1 MPKFVGLMTF
11 PRDAE
16 STGEA
21 TESGIDRYF
30 AWQEELRA
38 SGRLIAA
45 AGLDPESRVVR
56 AGTMTDGPFTEAS
69 EIVAGYLVVE
79 AADLDEAA
87 KLFETH
93 PIAVDGVGMFV
104 VSEIAL
110 ELDTPR
116 EEHLSRFERS

>member
-11 PRDAE
+11 PQDAE
-16 STGEA
+16 PAEGSA
-21 TESGIDRYF
+21 ESGIERYF

-38 SGRLIAA
+38 SGKLIAA
-45 AGLDPESRVVR
+45 AGLDSESRVVR
-56 AGTMTDGPFTEAS
+56 AGTITDGPFTEAS

-93 PIAVDGVGMFV
+93 PIAVDGAGMFV
-104 VSEIAL
+104 VSEIVL
-110 ELDTPR
+110 DLDTPR
-116 EEHLSRFERS
+116 EEHLSRFGLS